1 MNCVRV
7 AGAKASV
14 IKEKKQNVSLE
25 CERDQMVRGYVRL
38 RSRDCVLRTS
48 RIAEGFKLEN

>member
-14 IKEKKQNVSLE
+14 IKEDTE
-25 CERDQMVRGYVRL
+25 CESGVWRDQMVRGYVRL
-38 RSRDCVLRTS
+38 GPGLCSKDKQNCT
-48 RIAEGFKLEN
+48 EGFKLEN